1 MQKDV
6 IYIDVEDDITAI
18 IGRVKDSKEKIVAL
32 VPPKRIGAI
41 QSAVNLKLVHRAAE
55 QADKRLVIISNNAAL
70 MALAGSAGIPVAK
83 NLQSRPEMA
92 EIPAL
97 DIDDGDDV
105 IDGESLPELSDKKD
119 EPSDTAPVKDS
130 ESTTS
135 AAKDTPVAAAKNALG
150 SAASAVRGKAK
161 IPNFDSFRKKL
172 FIGIAAGV
180 ILIGFLVWAIVFA
193 PQAKIIVS
201 ARASDAALNTQ
212 VKIADAVST
221 NLKEGTIKSV
231 TKTTKKDIA
240 KPFTA
245 TGKKDVGTKATGT
258 VQFYCDS
265 LSSLTRGVT
274 ISAGTQL
281 ASTNGKTYTVD
292 SSVSLSVGSGGSGS
306 AGITATANGESYNGT
321 TGTMTGSDLP
331 RCVSATVK
339 SSTSGGTDKTATVV
353 QKSDVDAVSGELASQ
368 SDADS
373 AKKELASQLGDGYI
387 LLDASFKTDTSGV
400 KASPAIGAEAPDG
413 KGNLSGSVNFSVVAV
428 QKSEVGKFLDAYFA
442 QQIDGK
448 PNQKVYGNGINGVGF
463 TNVTPTE
470 GGYKAVISTNGKI
483 GPKIEESALK
493 EYAKGKR
500 FGEIQD
506 HVKQI
511 NGVENV
517 DVKLSPFWVTST
529 PNDVKKIQVE
539 FRVDGK

>member
-105 IDGESLPELSDKKD
+105 IDGESLSDSSDKKD
-119 EPSDTAPVKDS
+119 NPSDTVPTKDG
-130 ESTTS
+130 EDTTS
-135 AAKDTPVAAAKNALG
+135 ATKNTPVAVAKNALG
-150 SAASAVRGKAK
+150 SAAAMARGKAK

-172 FIGIAAGV
+172 FIGIVVGV

-201 ARASDAALNTQ
+201 ARASDSALNTQ
-212 VKIADAVST
+212 VKIADTVST
-221 NLKEGTIKSV
+221 SLKEGAIKSV

-274 ISAGTQL
+274 IPAGTQL
-281 ASTNGKTYTVD
+281 ASTSGKTYTVD

-306 AGITATANGESYNGT
+306 AGITATANGESFNGT

-368 SDADS
+368 SDIDS
-373 AKKELASQLGDGYI
+373 AKKELESQLGDGYI
-387 LLDASFKTDTSGV
+387 LLDASFKTDASGV

-428 QKSEVGKFLDAYFA
+428 QKSEAGKFLDAYFA

-448 PNQKVYGNGINGVGF
+448 PNQKVYGNGLKGVGF